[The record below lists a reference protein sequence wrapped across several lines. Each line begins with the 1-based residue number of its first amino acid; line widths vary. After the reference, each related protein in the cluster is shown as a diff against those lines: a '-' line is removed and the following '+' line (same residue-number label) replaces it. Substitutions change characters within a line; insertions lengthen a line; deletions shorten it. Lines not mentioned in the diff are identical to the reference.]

1 MKGCLVLENG
11 RVFHGDLIG
20 ATQQA
25 YGEVVFHTG
34 MTGYQ
39 EILTDPSYAG
49 QIVVMTYPL
58 IGNCGLN
65 VRDFEAQKP
74 WLTGFITS
82 EACDLPSHHESEG
95 TLADYLAKQ
104 GIVGLTGVDT
114 RRLVQ
119 TIRQH
124 GSLKGYIVAQDQR
137 EHLVAGMTETASE
150 KGSLFPALPRD
161 TVKRVTTPT
170 IYTHTKHGDSH
181 VVLLDFGAK
190 ANIARSLAGIG
201 CRVTVVPA
209 TTSFDKIQALEPDG
223 IMLSN
228 GPGDP
233 QDCADL
239 LPTIRRLGE
248 TYPMFGI
255 CLGHQLIALA
265 YGARTEKMKFG
276 HRGSN
281 HPVKSLATGQVW
293 MTSQNHG
300 YTVSEA
306 DFPAALT
313 VTHRNV
319 NDGTVEGI
327 AHAEL
332 PVFSVQFHPEAA
344 PGPQESY
351 ELFLQFLVLIRER
364 KGQQLVYAT

>member
-11 RVFHGDLIG
+11 RVFHGEIIG
-20 ATQQA
+20 ATHQA

-58 IGNCGLN
+58 IGNYGLN
-65 VRDFEAQKP
+65 RRDFEAKKP
-74 WLTGFITS
+74 WLTGFVTS
-82 EACDLPSHHESEG
+82 EACESPSHYESEQ
-95 TLADYLAKQ
+95 TLSEYLASQ
-104 GIVGLTGVDT
+104 GIVGLTDVDT

-119 TIRQH
+119 TIREH
-124 GSLKGYIVAQDQR
+124 GSLKGYIVAAEVADKIR
-137 EHLVAGMTETASE
+137 EGAEALA
-150 KGSLFPALPRD
+150 FPLLPRD
-161 TVKRVTTPT
+161 WVTRVTTAAS
-170 IYTHTKHGDSH
+170 YSHTAEGEHH

-190 ANIARSLAGIG
+190 ANIADSLAALG

-209 TTSFDKIQALEPDG
+209 QTSAEAIRALKPDG

-233 QDCADL
+233 ADCWEL
-239 LPTIRRLGE
+239 LPVIRKLGQE
-248 TYPMFGI
+248 FPMFGI

-265 YGARTEKMKFG
+265 YGGQTEKMKFG

-281 HPVKSLATGQVW
+281 HPVKDLATGRVR

-306 DFPAALT
+306 NFPAALQ
-313 VTHRNV
+313 VTHRHV
-319 NDGTVEGI
+319 NDGSVEGI
-327 AHAEL
+327 AHRQL

-344 PGPQESY
+344 PGPQDAHA
-351 ELFLQFLVLIRER
+351 LFLQFLALIGER